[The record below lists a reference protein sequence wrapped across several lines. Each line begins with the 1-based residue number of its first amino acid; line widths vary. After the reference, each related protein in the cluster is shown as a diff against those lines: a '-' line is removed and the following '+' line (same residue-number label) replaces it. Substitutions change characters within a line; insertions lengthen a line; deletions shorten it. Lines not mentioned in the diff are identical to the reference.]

1 MTGRSTTLKEE
12 RVDARLIALG
22 WDPAWEALRSINP
35 FADLEPAR
43 VALQHRGGYVLYGQG
58 REQAATISGRLR
70 HEARGV
76 GELPAVGDWVLAAD
90 GVIQA
95 VLPRRTS
102 FSRKAV
108 LAFEE
113 QVAAAN
119 ADVAFVVAALSGSP
133 NLRSLERYLTVA
145 YESGAEPAVI
155 LTKADLC
162 ADVAG
167 AVAAVREIAPATAV
181 HAVSVPEGTGLAI
194 FDAYCRPGRTV
205 VFLGPSGVGKTTLLN
220 ALEGGDRPTAAI
232 REDGRGRHTTTHRE
246 LVLIEGRGMVLDTPG
261 MRELQLWDADA
272 GLAAVFSDID
282 ALARACRFGDCSH
295 AAEPGCAVRS
305 AIETGALAAERYA
318 SYRKLER
325 EELHV
330 TKKRDALARSEE
342 KRQYRIFARR
352 QRRAGGHGLDQ
363 RD

>member
-1 MTGRSTTLKEE
+1 M
-12 RVDARLIALG
+12 DARLIALG

-35 FADLEPAR
+35 FAELEPAR
-43 VALQHRGGYVLYGQG
+43 VALQHRGGYVLYGRSG
-58 REQAATISGRLR
+58 EQQATISGRLR

-76 GELPAVGDWVLAAD
+76 GELPAVGDWVLAGD

-119 ADVAFVVAALSGSP
+119 ADVVFVVAALSGSP

-162 ADVAG
+162 ADVG
-167 AVAAVREIAPATAV
+167 VAVEAVRAIAPATPV
-181 HAVSVPEGTGLAI
+181 HAVSVPAGLGLAV
-194 FDAYCRPGRTV
+194 FDGYCRPGRTV

-232 REDGRGRHTTTHRE
+232 RDDGRGRHTTTHRE
-246 LVLIEGRGMVLDTPG
+246 LVIVEGRGMILDTPG
-261 MRELQLWDADA
+261 MRELQLWAADA
-272 GLAAVFSDID
+272 GLAAVFSDIE
-282 ALARACRFGDCSH
+282 ALARTCRFGDCSH
-295 AAEPGCAVRS
+295 EAEPGCAVRS
-305 AIETGALAAERYA
+305 AIETGALAAERFA

-325 EELHV
+325 EELHI
-330 TKKRDALARSEE
+330 TAKRETLARSEE
-342 KRQYRIFARR
+342 KRRYKIFARR
-352 QRRAGGHGLDQ
+352 QRQVGGRGLDQ

>member
-1 MTGRSTTLKEE
+1 M
-12 RVDARLIALG
+12 DPRLIALG
-22 WDPAWEALRSINP
+22 WDPAWEALRSVNA
-35 FADLEPAR
+35 FSDLEPAR
-43 VALQHRGGYVLYGQG
+43 VALQHRGAYVLYGQDG
-58 REQAATISGRLR
+58 EQPATISGRLR
-70 HEARGV
+70 HEAQGV
-76 GELPAVGDWVLAAD
+76 GELPAVGDWVLARD

-108 LAFEE
+108 FAWQE

-119 ADVAFVVAALSGSP
+119 ADVVFVVAALNDAP

-162 ADVAG
+162 PDVEA
-167 AVAAVREIAPATAV
+167 ALAAVREIAPATPV
-181 HAVSVPEGTGLAI
+181 HVVSVPAGLGLDV

-232 REDGRGRHTTTHRE
+232 RDDGRGRHTTTHRE
-246 LVLIEGRGMVLDTPG
+246 LVLVAGRGLVLDTPG
-261 MRELQLWDADA
+261 MRELQLWDAST
-272 GLAAVFSDID
+272 GLAAVFGDID
-282 ALARACRFGDCSH
+282 ALAGVCRFSNCSH
-295 AAEPGCAVRS
+295 DAEPDCAVRA
-305 AIETGALAAERYA
+305 AIESGALSADRYA

-325 EELHV
+325 EEAHI
-330 TKKRDALARSEE
+330 TKMRDALARSEE
-342 KRQYRIFARR
+342 KRQHRIFARR
-352 QRRAGGHGLDQ
+352 VRRAGGHGLDQ
-363 RD
+363 KD

>member
-1 MTGRSTTLKEE
+1 M
-12 RVDARLIALG
+12 DARLIALG
-22 WDPAWEALRSINP
+22 WDPAWEALRSVSE
-35 FADLEPAR
+35 FSELEPAR

-58 REQAATISGRLR
+58 GEQPATISGRMR

-76 GELPAVGDWVLAAD
+76 GELPAVGDWVLVRD

-119 ADVAFVVAALSGSP
+119 ADVVFVVAALSEAP

-162 ADVAG
+162 PDVEA
-167 AVAAVREIAPATAV
+167 ALAAVREIAPATPV
-181 HAVSVPEGTGLAI
+181 HVVSVPAGLGLSA
-194 FDAYCRPGRTV
+194 FDAYCRPGRTF

-232 REDGRGRHTTTHRE
+232 RDDGRGRHTTTHRE
-246 LVLIEGRGMVLDTPG
+246 LVLVEGRGLILDTPG

-272 GLAAVFSDID
+272 GLAAVFSDIET
-282 ALARACRFGDCSH
+282 LAGACRFGNCSH
-295 AAEPGCAVRS
+295 EAEPGCAVRA
-305 AIETGALAAERYA
+305 AIESGSLSAGRYA

-325 EELHV
+325 EEAHI
-330 TKKRDALARSEE
+330 TTKRDALARSEA

-352 QRRAGGHGLDQ
+352 ARQAGGHGLDQ
-363 RD
+363 KD

>member
-1 MTGRSTTLKEE
+1 MDE
-12 RVDARLIALG
+12 RLIALG
-22 WDPAWEALRSINP
+22 WDPAWEALRSINE
-35 FADLEPAR
+35 FSELEPAR
-43 VALQHRGGYVLYGQG
+43 VALQHRGGYVLYGRSG
-58 REQAATISGRLR
+58 EQPATISGRMR

-76 GELPAVGDWVLAAD
+76 GELPAVGDWVLARD

-108 LAFEE
+108 LAWQE

-119 ADVAFVVAALSGSP
+119 ADVVFVVAALSDGP

-145 YESGAEPAVI
+145 HESGAAPAVI

-162 ADVAG
+162 PDVEG
-167 AVAAVREIAPATAV
+167 ALTAVREIAPATPV
-181 HAVSVPEGTGLAI
+181 HVVSVPAGLGLSI
-194 FDAYCRPGRTV
+194 FDAYCRPGRTI

-232 REDGRGRHTTTHRE
+232 RDDGRGRHTTTHRE
-246 LVLIEGRGMVLDTPG
+246 LVLIEGRGLVLDTPG

-272 GLAAVFSDID
+272 GLAAVFSDIE
-282 ALARACRFGDCSH
+282 ALAGTCRFGNCSH
-295 AAEPGCAVRS
+295 EAEPGCAVRA
-305 AIETGALAAERYA
+305 AIESGSLSADRYA

-325 EELHV
+325 EERF
-330 TKKRDALARSEE
+330 TTQKRDALARSEE
-342 KRQYRIFARR
+342 KRKWKIFARASR
-352 QRRAGGHGLDQ
+352 QGGGRGLDQ
-363 RD
+363 RDN

>member
-1 MTGRSTTLKEE
+1 MH
-12 RVDARLIALG
+12 ARLSDLG
-22 WDPAWEALRSINP
+22 WDPGWEALRSASP
-35 FADLEPAR
+35 FAALEPAR
-43 VALQHRGGYVLYGQG
+43 VALQHRGGYVLYGDSG
-58 REQAATISGRLR
+58 EQAATLSGRLR
-70 HEARGV
+70 HEARG
-76 GELPAVGDWVLAAD
+76 GGDLPAVGDWVLARD

-119 ADVAFVVAALSGSP
+119 ADVVFVVAALADAP

-145 YESGAEPAVI
+145 YESGAEPAIV

-162 ADVAG
+162 PDVDG
-167 AVAAVREIAPATAV
+167 ALTKVRAIAPGTAV
-181 HAVSVPEGTGLAI
+181 HAVSVPAGRGLEL
-194 FDAYCRPGRTV
+194 FDRYCRPGRTV

-220 ALEGGDRPTAAI
+220 ALEGGDRPTGAV

-246 LVLIEGRGMVLDTPG
+246 LVVIAGRGMVLDTPG

-272 GLAAVFSDID
+272 GITAVFSDIET
-282 ALARACRFGDCSH
+282 LAASCRFGDCSH

-305 AIETGALAAERYA
+305 AIADGTLSAERYA

-325 EELHV
+325 EERFI
-330 TKKRDALARSEE
+330 TQKREALARSEE
-342 KRQYRIFARR
+342 KRRWRIFARSV
-352 QRRAGGHGLDQ
+352 RRAGGHGLDQ

>member
-1 MTGRSTTLKEE
+1 MHS
-12 RVDARLIALG
+12 RLIALG
-22 WDPAWEALRSINP
+22 WDPAWEALRSISL

-43 VALQHRGGYVLYGQG
+43 VALQHRGSYVLFGETA
-58 REQAATISGRLR
+58 EQTATISGRLR

-76 GELPAVGDWVLAAD
+76 GDLPAVGDWVLARD

-95 VLPRRTS
+95 VLPRRTA

-119 ADVAFVVAALSGSP
+119 ADVVFVVAALGASP

-162 ADVAG
+162 PDVAG
-167 AVAAVREIAPATAV
+167 ALAAVREIAPETPV
-181 HAVSVPEGTGLAI
+181 HAVSVPAGQGLEV

-246 LVLIEGRGMVLDTPG
+246 LVVIEGRGMVLDTPG

-272 GLAAVFSDID
+272 GLSAVFSDIE
-282 ALARACRFGDCSH
+282 ALARTCRFGNCSH
-295 AAEPGCAVRS
+295 EAEPGCAVRS
-305 AIETGALAAERYA
+305 AMDAGALSADRYA

-325 EELHV
+325 EEAH
-330 TKKRDALARSEE
+330 TRQKRDALARSEE
-342 KRQYRIFARR
+342 KRQHRIFARR

-363 RD
+363 KD

>member
-1 MTGRSTTLKEE
+1 MTLKEE
-12 RVDARLIALG
+12 RVQPRLIALG
-22 WDPAWEALRSINP
+22 WDPAWEALRSINA
-35 FADLEPAR
+35 FAALEPAR
-43 VALQHRGGYVLYGQG
+43 VALQHRGGYVLYGEG
-58 REQAATISGRLR
+58 GEQTAAVSGRLR
-70 HEARGV
+70 HEAKGV
-76 GELPAVGDWVLAAD
+76 GDLPAVGDWVLARD
-90 GVIQA
+90 GVIHA

-119 ADVAFVVAALSGSP
+119 ADVAFVVAALGDSP

-145 YESGAEPAVI
+145 YESGAQPAVL

-162 ADVAG
+162 PDVA
-167 AVAAVREIAPATAV
+167 AALAAVREIAPATPV
-181 HAVSVPEGTGLAI
+181 HAMSALTGQGLEA

-246 LVLIEGRGMVLDTPG
+246 LVVVEGRGLVLDTPG

-272 GLAAVFSDID
+272 GLSAVFGDID
-282 ALARACRFGDCSH
+282 ALAGTCRFADCSH
-295 AAEPGCAVRS
+295 EGEPGCAVRA
-305 AIETGALAAERYA
+305 AIETGALSAERYA

-325 EELHV
+325 EEAHI
-330 TKKRDALARSEE
+330 TKKRDALARSEA
-342 KRQYRIFARR
+342 KRQWKIFARSA
-352 QRRAGGHGLDQ
+352 RRTGGRGLDQ
-363 RD
+363 KD

>member
-1 MTGRSTTLKEE
+1 MQS
-12 RVDARLIALG
+12 RLIQLG
-22 WDPAWEALRSINP
+22 WDPAWEALRSINA

-43 VALQHRGGYVLYGQG
+43 VALQHRGAYVLYGEAG
-58 REQAATISGRLR
+58 ERTATISGRLR

-76 GELPAVGDWVLAAD
+76 GDLPAVGDWVLVRDA
-90 GVIQA
+90 VIQA

-108 LAFEE
+108 LAWQE

-119 ADVAFVVAALSGSP
+119 ADVVFVVASLAGTP

-145 YESGAEPAVI
+145 YESGAEPALI

-167 AVAAVREIAPATAV
+167 AVAGVREVAPGTPV
-181 HAVSVPEGTGLAI
+181 HAVSVPAGRGLEI
-194 FDAYCRPGRTV
+194 FATYCRPGRTV

-232 REDGRGRHTTTHRE
+232 RDDGRGRHTTTHRE
-246 LVLIEGRGMVLDTPG
+246 LVVVEGRGMVLDTPG

-272 GLAAVFSDID
+272 GLSAVFIDIE
-282 ALARACRFGDCSH
+282 ALALGCRFPDCSH
-295 AAEPGCAVRS
+295 DGEPGCAVRA
-305 AIETGALAAERYA
+305 AIETGTLSADRYA

-325 EELHV
+325 EERFI
-330 TKKRDALARSEE
+330 TQKRDALARSEE
-342 KRQYRIFARR
+342 KRKHRIFARSV
-352 QRRAGGHGLDQ
+352 RRAGGRGLDQ
-363 RD
+363 QD

>member
-1 MTGRSTTLKEE
+1 MHPQ
-12 RVDARLIALG
+12 LIALG
-22 WDPAWEALRSINP
+22 WDPAWEAVRSTTE
-35 FADLEPAR
+35 FADLAPAR
-43 VALQHRGGYVLYGQG
+43 VALQHRGGYVLYGADG
-58 REQAATISGRLR
+58 EQAATISGRLR
-70 HEARGV
+70 HAARG
-76 GELPAVGDWVLAAD
+76 GGDLPAVGDWVLASD

-95 VLPRRTS
+95 VLARRTS

-108 LAFEE
+108 LAWQE

-119 ADVAFVVAALSGSP
+119 ADIVFVVAALDDAP

-162 ADVAG
+162 PDVEG
-167 AVAAVREIAPATAV
+167 ALATVRDIATTTPV
-181 HAVSVPEGTGLAI
+181 HAVSVPAGQGLEI
-194 FDAYCRPGRTV
+194 FDTYCRPGRTV

-261 MRELQLWDADA
+261 MRELQLWDAEA
-272 GLAAVFSDID
+272 GLSAVFGDIE
-282 ALARACRFGDCSH
+282 ALAQTCRFADCSH
-295 AAEPGCAVRS
+295 AAEPGCAVR
-305 AIETGALAAERYA
+305 AALDAGDLAADRYA

-325 EELHV
+325 EEAHV
-330 TKKRDALARSEE
+330 SQKRDALARSEQ
-342 KRQYRIFARR
+342 KRQRRIFARNVR
-352 QRRAGGHGLDQ
+352 QAGGHGLDQ

>member
-1 MTGRSTTLKEE
+1 MQS
-12 RVDARLIALG
+12 RLIALG
-22 WDPAWEALRSINP
+22 WDPAWEALRSINA

-43 VALQHRGGYVLYGQG
+43 VALQHRGSYVLYGETG
-58 REQAATISGRLR
+58 EQTATISGRLR

-76 GELPAVGDWVLAAD
+76 GDLPAVGDWVLARD

-95 VLPRRTS
+95 VLPRRTA

-119 ADVAFVVAALSGSP
+119 ADVVFVVAALGDSP

-145 YESGAEPAVI
+145 YESRAKPAVI

-162 ADVAG
+162 PDVESAL
-167 AVAAVREIAPATAV
+167 AAVREIAPETPV
-181 HAVSVPEGTGLAI
+181 HAISVPAGTGLEI

-205 VFLGPSGVGKTTLLN
+205 VLLGPSGAGKTTLLN

-246 LVLIEGRGMVLDTPG
+246 LVVIEGRGMVLDTPG

-272 GLAAVFSDID
+272 GLSAAFSDIE
-282 ALARACRFGDCSH
+282 ALARTCRFGDCSH
-295 AAEPGCAVRS
+295 DGEPGCAIRS
-305 AIETGALAAERYA
+305 AIETGGLSADRYA

-325 EELHV
+325 EEAQI
-330 TKKRDALARSEE
+330 TRKRDALARSEE
-342 KRQYRIFARR
+342 KRRHKIFARDL
-352 QRRAGGHGLDQ
+352 RRAGWRGSDQ

>member
-1 MTGRSTTLKEE
+1 MQP
-12 RVDARLIALG
+12 RLIALG

-35 FADLEPAR
+35 FADLDPAR
-43 VALQHRGGYVLYGQG
+43 VATQHRGGYVLFGEDG
-58 REQAATISGRLR
+58 EQTATISGRLR

-76 GELPAVGDWVLAAD
+76 GELPAVGDWVLVRD

-108 LAFEE
+108 LAWEE

-119 ADVAFVVAALSGSP
+119 ADVVFVVAALSSDP

-145 YESGAEPAVI
+145 YESGAEPAII

-162 ADVAG
+162 PNVGPAL
-167 AVAAVREIAPATAV
+167 AAVREIAPGTPV
-181 HAVSVPEGTGLAI
+181 HAVSVPAGLGLEI
-194 FDAYCRPGRTV
+194 FDTYCRPGRTV

-246 LVLIEGRGMVLDTPG
+246 LVVIARRGMVLDTPG

-272 GLAAVFSDID
+272 GLSAVFSDIE
-282 ALARACRFGDCSH
+282 ALALECRFGDCSH
-295 AAEPGCAVRS
+295 EAEPGCAVR
-305 AIETGALAAERYA
+305 AAMEAGTLTADRYA

-325 EELHV
+325 EERFIAR
-330 TKKRDALARSEE
+330 KRDALARSEE
-342 KRQYRIFARR
+342 KRKWKIFARSSR
-352 QRRAGGHGLDQ
+352 QTGGRGLEQKD
-363 RD
+363 